1 MVDFQTAKRLIKMRK
16 LTIIFILITSLSFGQ
31 NDSITI
37 VKMSKSN
44 GEYDIE
50 RNDSLSIGISRIV
63 SSVNLYL
70 FQHNA
75 ENASFCSNLRGT
87 ALMYTITLNDSKDVK
102 SYNLNSCESCEEFN
116 NIFINELGK
125 LDKSLYNHINDELKK
140 NQFNVILLIDEN
152 GFIDYSDVY

>member
-1 MVDFQTAKRLIKMRK
+1 MKMK
-16 LTIIFILITSLSFGQ
+16 ILILIFAIVSSLSFGQ

-50 RNDSLSIGISRIV
+50 SNDSLRIGISRIV
-63 SSVNLYL
+63 SIVNVRLVQSMAVNRL
-70 FQHNA
+70 FCN
-75 ENASFCSNLRGT
+75 NLKES
-87 ALMYTITLNDSKDVK
+87 ALMYTITLNDSKDIE
-102 SYNLNSCESCEEFN
+102 SYILNSCESCIEFN

-140 NQFNVILLIDEN
+140 NQFNVILLVDEN
-152 GFIDYSDVY
+152 GIINYSDVY